1 LIRAAIIGCGKIA
14 DQHAEII
21 HGMDGAE
28 IVGVCDREELM
39 ARQMY
44 ERFDVKKYFTDA
56 KEMLEASRPD
66 VVHIT
71 TPPESHFDLG
81 RMCLEAGA
89 NVYIEKPFTLD
100 ASEAE
105 RLIRLAEEKG
115 LKLTVGHNAQFTHV
129 ARRMRQLIRDGY
141 LGGAPVHMES
151 IYNYDLSDP
160 SYARALLGDKN
171 HWVRKL
177 PGKLLQNIIN
187 HGVSKIAE
195 HLTGDDPKI
204 IAHGFTSKVLR
215 GINETEIVDELR
227 VIIHDG
233 SGDTTAYFTFS
244 SQMSPIL
251 HQFRVYGPKNSLVA
265 DDDDQTLIKL
275 RGKRYK
281 SYLNQFLPPMVFARQ
296 YLSGAKH
303 NIWKFIKRDFHV
315 NTGMIYLVNEFYR
328 SISEDAPPP
337 IPYREILL
345 TTKIM
350 DRVFEQIGPERIQDV
365 S

>member
-1 LIRAAIIGCGKIA
+1 MIKTGIIGCGKIA

-21 HGMDGAE
+21 DGMDGAE

-44 ERFDVKKYFTDA
+44 ERFNVKAQFTDVD
-56 KEMLEASRPD
+56 KMLEAARPD

-71 TPPESHFDLG
+71 TPPGSHLKLG
-81 RMCLEAGA
+81 LICLEAGA

-100 ASEAE
+100 SDEAE
-105 RLIRLAEEKG
+105 KLINLAKEKG
-115 LKLTVGHNAQFTHV
+115 LKLTVGHNAQFTHA
-129 ARRMRQLIRDGY
+129 ARRMRALISDGY

-160 SYARALLGDKN
+160 SYAKALLGDKN

-177 PGKLLQNIIN
+177 PGKLIQNIIN

-195 HLTGDDPKI
+195 HLTGDDPQI
-204 IAHGFTSKVLR
+204 IAHAFSSKILR
-215 GINETEIVDELR
+215 DINETEIMDELR
-227 VIIHDG
+227 VIIHDD
-233 SGDTTAYFTFS
+233 SSDTTAYFTFS

-275 RGKRYK
+275 SGKRYK

-296 YLSGAKH
+296 YLSNAKH

-315 NTGMIYLVNEFYR
+315 NTGMIYLVKEFYR
-328 SISEDAPPP
+328 SISEDVAPP

-350 DRVFEQIGPERIQDV
+350 DKIFEQINSEEG
-365 S
+365 